1 MEFTFPLINSKYI
14 EGKAI
19 SNDWS
24 LLHIFPFLLIYSQP
38 QCFRTKYLTVK
49 LWFLEPSNFLLSYQL
64 KTCSGIEKI
73 LDDYWVER
81 CLEFKHNYSKEVAF
95 EALTR
100 KYWLI
105 LHQYEKIM
113 YMYSLTDQNL
123 QYLTLVRWF
132 SKMAGVDDSFENTGE
147 TLREGG
153 EIRVFWVPFA
163 QYVEPCIKLLISTKL
178 KSNKGLLSS

>member
-14 EGKAI
+14 EGKGI

-95 EALTR
+95 EALQ
-100 KYWLI
+100 KVLI
-105 LHQYEKIM
+105 DFAPIWKNNVHV
-113 YMYSLTDQNL
+113 LTNRPKSTVFDI
-123 QYLTLVRWF
+123 
-132 SKMAGVDDSFENTGE
+132 SKV
-147 TLREGG
+147 
-153 EIRVFWVPFA
+153 I
-163 QYVEPCIKLLISTKL
+163 L
-178 KSNKGLLSS
+178 KDGRCWW